1 MDNHKYFA
9 QKDNLKIENEEIE
22 QLVLQCEDSLQQIKF
37 LEVKGEI
44 LDSYDELLKCKTDM
58 QKALQMDKIKSIV
71 TLEIFRNFTNFNQ
84 IDKEKHDY
92 YDR

>member
-1 MDNHKYFA
+1 M
-9 QKDNLKIENEEIE
+9 
-22 QLVLQCEDSLQQIKF
+22 QQIKF

-92 YDR
+92 YDRWELQVQRDYSELLSHVCFLQKKFTF

>member
-1 MDNHKYFA
+1 
-9 QKDNLKIENEEIE
+9 
-22 QLVLQCEDSLQQIKF
+22 
-37 LEVKGEI
+37 
-44 LDSYDELLKCKTDM
+44 M

-71 TLEIFRNFTNFNQ
+71 TLKIFRNFTNFNQ